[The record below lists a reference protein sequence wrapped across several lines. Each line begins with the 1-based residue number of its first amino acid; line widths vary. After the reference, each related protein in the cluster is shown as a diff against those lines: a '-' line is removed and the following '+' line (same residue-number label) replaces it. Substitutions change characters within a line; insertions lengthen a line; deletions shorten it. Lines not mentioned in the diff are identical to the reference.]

1 MKSRFLIIALTA
13 TGAICSYGQTVEQT
27 PYGARIITPQT
38 VTELQFFTPASVRV
52 VKYPAATPAPE
63 MRESLSVIA
72 HPTETKVRTIRTDST
87 LTLRSPAF
95 AATVSLTD
103 GSISYTDSDG
113 KLLTSECGTL
123 FSPVDDAARST
134 YAISQRFR
142 LADNEAIYGL
152 GNYENGTLSQRG
164 CTHTLQPGNIED
176 GIPVMQ
182 SVKGYGIIW
191 DNYSPIAF
199 SDNAEGM
206 SFTSSAGD
214 YMDYYFMYGGNADGV
229 IRQIRTLTGKVPMFP
244 LWSFGFWQSRE
255 RYKSQDELLEVV
267 ARHRKLG
274 VPIDGIIQDW
284 QYWGN
289 NYQWNAME
297 FLNPGFHNPQL
308 MMDSVHSM
316 NAHAIISIWSS
327 FGPQTKQ
334 YRELDSKGLLFNIAT
349 WPESGIDNVWPPR
362 MDYPS
367 GVRVYNPYSAEAR
380 DIYWKHL
387 TRLHDFGMDGWW
399 MDSTEPDH
407 FNVTEADL
415 DTPTG
420 MGSFR
425 SVRGAFPLMTV
436 GGVYDH
442 QRQVSDSKR
451 VFILTR
457 SGWTGQQRYGCNVW
471 SGDVSSTWEMLRNTV
486 PALLNF
492 TLTGNPNTNSDIG
505 GFFCGAYNNGRNDN
519 FATRN
524 PQFQELYVRWL
535 QMGAFT
541 PMMRSHGTDIKREIY
556 YFGKE
561 GEPVYDAI
569 RDAIRLRY
577 RLLPYIYSTAWMV
590 TDGDYSYMR
599 ALWMDFPADTAT
611 HNCHTQFMFGPA
623 LLAAPVLTA
632 QYTPEKVMN
641 LDANTGWNRTT
652 TTDGTEAF
660 TVDFTAPRTYGVYL
674 PAGTEWYDFHSG
686 ELLQGGDSV
695 SAATT
700 LGTIPLY
707 VRAGAIIPVGPE
719 VQYATEK
726 PWDDLE
732 IRVYPGADGRFT
744 LYEDEGDNYNYENG
758 AYSTIEFRWNDKS
771 NRLTIGKRTGDF
783 PGMLANRLF
792 RVKNMATGRMA
803 EVNYN
808 GASQTVRL

>member
-1 MKSRFLIIALTA
+1 MTLTVLSVCFPLSASDFVRTDNGVKAEIGDMKMSVTFYTPATVRIEKQSGDSRKPAESYSVISTPDKVRLTSGESSGRFVLKSDRIRIEIDKSTGLVSFYTDKGRLLTA
-13 TGAICSYGQTVEQT
+13 EKDPAEFRPVSYSGQPTLAVEQS
-27 PYGARIITPQT
+27 
-38 VTELQFFTPASVRV
+38 F
-52 VKYPAATPAPE
+52 
-63 MRESLSVIA
+63 
-72 HPTETKVRTIRTDST
+72 
-87 LTLRSPAF
+87 
-95 AATVSLTD
+95 
-103 GSISYTDSDG
+103 SIDSD
-113 KLLTSECGTL
+113 
-123 FSPVDDAARST
+123 
-134 YAISQRFR
+134 
-142 LADNEAIYGL
+142 EAVYGL
-152 GNYENGTLSQRG
+152 GNLEHGNLSQRG
-164 CTHTLQPGNIED
+164 LTRALFPSNIED
-176 GIPVMQ
+176 GIPLMQ
-182 SVKGYGIIW
+182 TSKGYGIFW
-191 DNYSPIAF
+191 DNYSPTTF
-199 SDNAEGM
+199 SDK
-206 SFTSSAGD
+206 GD
-214 YMDYYFMYGGNADGV
+214 RFLFFSEIGPDIDYYFMYGGDSDGV
-229 IRQIRTLTGKVPMFP
+229 IAEIRALTGDVPMFP
-244 LWSFGFWQSRE
+244 LWTYGFWQSRE
-255 RYKSQDELLEVV
+255 RYKTQKETVGVV
-267 ARHRKLG
+267 EKYRELG
-274 VPIDGIIQDW
+274 VPLDGIIQDW

-289 NYQWNAME
+289 NYLWNAME
-297 FLNPGFHNPQL
+297 FMNPDFDRPQS
-308 MMDSVHSM
+308 MVDTIHDMNVHI
-316 NAHAIISIWSS
+316 IISIWSS
-327 FGPQTKQ
+327 FGPQTKPYAQ
-334 YRELDSKGLLFNIAT
+334 LAEKDLLFDIAT
-349 WPESGIDNVWPPR
+349 WPQSGIADRWPPR

-367 GVRVYNPYSAEAR
+367 GVKVYNAYSPEAR
-380 DIYWKHL
+380 DIYWDNL
-387 TRLHDFGMDGWW
+387 RRLHDFGMDGWW

-436 GGVYDH
+436 GGVHDH

-652 TTDGTEAF
+652 TADGNTDF

-686 ELLQGGDSV
+686 ELLQGGNSV
-695 SAATT
+695 SASTT
-700 LGTIPLY
+700 LGTMPLY

-726 PWDDLE
+726 PWNDLE

-792 RVKNMATGRMA
+792 RVKNMATGRMT

-808 GASQTVRL
+808 GTSQTVRL